1 MRIFVTGATGV
12 LGKRVV
18 QKLLAEGHQ
27 LTALCRSVANYQTLE
42 RQGIRPVWGNIYDAE
57 EMKSVTVGQEVIMHL
72 ASSVPVNNQKL
83 GTNDWLA
90 NDLLREKGTDSLAQ
104 AAVANGV
111 KLFVVPGV
119 MLAYGNHNGKLVK
132 ETTPLAA
139 KVPGDLQSAI
149 RMEEITQSY
158 VRKSGL
164 PAVVLRM
171 GMLYAE
177 DSRHTLALI
186 DQLHNQ
192 EATIIGK
199 GDTYWNMIHADDAA
213 NAIVQV
219 VKHYGIHIGETYNI
233 CDGMPVQAKEYIEYM
248 AATIGAPAPK
258 PMRSLPAWFRLGKD
272 NVKAVQLSFQ
282 AKNDKAVQKLK
293 WRPVFGSYKEG
304 LTEIV
309 SKLSAKLDQKAA

>member
-27 LTALCRSVANYQTLE
+27 LTALCRTVANYQTLE

-139 KVPGDLQSAI
+139 KVPGDLQSA
-149 RMEEITQSY
+149 
-158 VRKSGL
+158 
-164 PAVVLRM
+164 
-171 GMLYAE
+171 
-177 DSRHTLALI
+177 
-186 DQLHNQ
+186 
-192 EATIIGK
+192 
-199 GDTYWNMIHADDAA
+199 
-213 NAIVQV
+213 
-219 VKHYGIHIGETYNI
+219 
-233 CDGMPVQAKEYIEYM
+233 
-248 AATIGAPAPK
+248 
-258 PMRSLPAWFRLGKD
+258 
-272 NVKAVQLSFQ
+272 
-282 AKNDKAVQKLK
+282 
-293 WRPVFGSYKEG
+293 
-304 LTEIV
+304 
-309 SKLSAKLDQKAA
+309 